1 MQRVDIMMYFV
12 HGKQREAAKYPASKV
27 CVQPLLVYF
36 FFGDDR
42 LSLHTSSMMSLPI
55 LYPAAP
61 PFAPVRHFDALGA
74 PTLIRCMCLCM
85 SHLHRSGYRRQR
97 VSVAGR
103 DVTTW
108 GAPFGGILRSRDSS
122 WEMRTMD
129 DGFDLLKQGEV
140 VDGVFLLLFK
150 F

>member
-1 MQRVDIMMYFV
+1 MGI
-12 HGKQREAAKYPASKV
+12 RERLRNILQVK
-27 CVQPLLVYF
+27 CVSNP
-36 FFGDDR
+36 
-42 LSLHTSSMMSLPI
+42 SSYISFSVI
-55 LYPAAP
+55 
-61 PFAPVRHFDALGA
+61 
-74 PTLIRCMCLCM
+74 
-85 SHLHRSGYRRQR
+85 HRSGYRRQR

-108 GAPFGGILRSRDSS
+108 GAPFGGMLRSRDSS

-150 F
+150 V